1 MHPTIRYQL
10 ARTGSLATMPKPG
23 ATRWPA
29 PPAAGARG
37 DLHDR
42 THGG

>member
-10 ARTGSLATMPKPG
+10 ARDRIAGHHAEARRDALA
-23 ATRWPA
+23 R

-37 DLHDR
+37 DPHDR